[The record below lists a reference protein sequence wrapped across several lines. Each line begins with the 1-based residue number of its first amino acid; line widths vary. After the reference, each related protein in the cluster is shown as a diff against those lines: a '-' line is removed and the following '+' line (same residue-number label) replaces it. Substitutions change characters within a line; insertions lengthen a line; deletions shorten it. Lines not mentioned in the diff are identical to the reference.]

1 MAVSFYTGN
10 DRSMV
15 LANGLFREGDAAILL
30 SNRSSD
36 RGRSKYELTHTLR
49 TMCRRQKLQL
59 CLSTRGRVLKSRNQ
73 IHQRP
78 HSCRWAARTIF
89 KMKINPYV
97 PDFKLAFEH
106 FCVHVGGK
114 AVLDEMEKKVQLS
127 EWHMVPS
134 MTLYRFGNT
143 SSSSSWYELA
153 YSEAK
158 GRIRKGDRI
167 WQVGFGSGF
176 KMGTS
181 YGECTYD
188 KLERE
193 SHWPS
198 GKLRISSIGVGGFIP
213 SNIARRLK
221 SEGHYRVMDNCLRM
235 TSGVDNMSNLAAD
248 MGGMGFIQSN
258 HSVIM
263 YKNTTISFDMLE
275 AARMN
280 GVMRF
285 APQDAYGLEKLA
297 TEGLCKHYTKDFE
310 IECRLVVSVGEK
322 APAAFSRKAVTSTD
336 KFEMWGDGKQTRSL
350 TFIDE
355 CVEGVLRLIKSD
367 FREPL
372 NIGSDEMVSINEMAE
387 IILSFENEKLPIHPI
402 PGPEGDE
409 LRITYFWIKEQVE
422 KEKAQ
427 GIDLSIYGSSN
438 VVATQ
443 APVQLGSPCAEDD
456 KE

>member
-1 MAVSFYTGN
+1 
-10 DRSMV
+10 
-15 LANGLFREGDAAILL
+15 
-30 SNRSSD
+30 
-36 RGRSKYELTHTLR
+36 
-49 TMCRRQKLQL
+49 
-59 CLSTRGRVLKSRNQ
+59 
-73 IHQRP
+73 
-78 HSCRWAARTIF
+78 
-89 KMKINPYV
+89 
-97 PDFKLAFEH
+97 
-106 FCVHVGGK
+106 
-114 AVLDEMEKKVQLS
+114 
-127 EWHMVPS
+127 
-134 MTLYRFGNT
+134 
-143 SSSSSWYELA
+143 
-153 YSEAK
+153 
-158 GRIRKGDRI
+158 
-167 WQVGFGSGF
+167 
-176 KMGTS
+176 MGTS

-221 SEGHYRVMDNCLRM
+221 SERHYGTLIPNALYIIASDWNKNEHMMEDMFCHEFHLVDLRVMDNCLRM

-280 GVMRF
+280 GVMSLTF
-285 APQDAYGLEKLA
+285 FFVSSACIYPEFKQLDTDVKESEAWPAEPQDAYGLEKLA

-310 IECRLVVSVGEK
+310 LECRLVGEK

-336 KFEMWGDGKQTRSL
+336 NFEMWGDGKQTRSL

-402 PGPEGDE
+402 PGPEGVRGRNSDDTLINEELGWAPTMKQKDE

-443 APVQLGSPCAEDD
+443 APVRLGSPCAEDD

>member
-1 MAVSFYTGN
+1 
-10 DRSMV
+10 
-15 LANGLFREGDAAILL
+15 
-30 SNRSSD
+30 
-36 RGRSKYELTHTLR
+36 
-49 TMCRRQKLQL
+49 
-59 CLSTRGRVLKSRNQ
+59 
-73 IHQRP
+73 
-78 HSCRWAARTIF
+78 
-89 KMKINPYV
+89 
-97 PDFKLAFEH
+97 
-106 FCVHVGGK
+106 
-114 AVLDEMEKKVQLS
+114 
-127 EWHMVPS
+127 
-134 MTLYRFGNT
+134 
-143 SSSSSWYELA
+143 
-153 YSEAK
+153 
-158 GRIRKGDRI
+158 
-167 WQVGFGSGF
+167 
-176 KMGTS
+176 MGTS

-280 GVMRF
+280 GVMRSLK
-285 APQDAYGLEKLA
+285 PGLRRLPLW
-297 TEGLCKHYTKDFE
+297 TSRNHSICKTFY
-310 IECRLVVSVGEK
+310 VGEK

-336 KFEMWGDGKQTRSL
+336 KFEMGGDGKQTRSL

>member
-1 MAVSFYTGN
+1 
-10 DRSMV
+10 
-15 LANGLFREGDAAILL
+15 
-30 SNRSSD
+30 
-36 RGRSKYELTHTLR
+36 
-49 TMCRRQKLQL
+49 
-59 CLSTRGRVLKSRNQ
+59 
-73 IHQRP
+73 
-78 HSCRWAARTIF
+78 
-89 KMKINPYV
+89 
-97 PDFKLAFEH
+97 
-106 FCVHVGGK
+106 
-114 AVLDEMEKKVQLS
+114 
-127 EWHMVPS
+127 
-134 MTLYRFGNT
+134 
-143 SSSSSWYELA
+143 
-153 YSEAK
+153 
-158 GRIRKGDRI
+158 
-167 WQVGFGSGF
+167 
-176 KMGTS
+176 MGTS

-221 SEGHYRVMDNCLRM
+221 SERHYGVMDNCLRM

-280 GVMRF
+280 GVMSACIYPEF
-285 APQDAYGLEKLA
+285 KQLDTDVKESEAWPAEPQDAYGLEKLA

-310 IECRLVVSVGEK
+310 LECRLVVSVTFMDPSEHGKVGEK

-336 KFEMWGDGKQTRSL
+336 NFEMWGDGKQTRSL

-402 PGPEGDE
+402 PGPEGVRGRNSDDTLINEELGWAPTMKQKDE

-443 APVQLGSPCAEDD
+443 APVRLGSPCAEDD